1 MDGTL
6 VRILRLAI
14 DAWSFL
20 LIWILLSTNLA
31 HAVRTVENLK
41 RFCGITDPEEL
52 EREANRFELEIV
64 NASKRNG
71 GTGIVILPNAKE
83 TLAPLQAGTPKEGK
97 QIWAICTSATRA
109 YATAA
114 LETVGITQPEAFVT
128 AGDVTRG
135 KPNGISPEPY
145 LIGAKL
151 CSVDPSKCLVVE
163 DAPNGIRSGK
173 AAGAKVLAVLTSH
186 TREAVQA
193 AEPDWIVPDLTTAAH
208 TKLLCVKSAHK
219 FSWTVN
225 VDARIVQGICIP
237 IPRAHG
243 TIQASVV
250 VDEELVGAETLSEVF
265 DRWRT
270 VFTLLVKGVGDVAC
284 GIRALGCGLVDGHR
298 DDERKE
304 GDKGVSS
311 EHDR

>member
-1 MDGTL
+1 
-6 VRILRLAI
+6 
-14 DAWSFL
+14 
-20 LIWILLSTNLA
+20 A

-71 GTGIVILPNAKE
+71 RTGIVILPNAKE

-97 QIWAICTSATRA
+97 TDMGHLHIGA

-193 AEPDWIVPDLTTAAH
+193 AEPDWIVPDLTT
-208 TKLLCVKSAHK
+208 L
-219 FSWTVN
+219 
-225 VDARIVQGICIP
+225 DM
-237 IPRAHG
+237 
-243 TIQASVV
+243 
-250 VDEELVGAETLSEVF
+250 
-265 DRWRT
+265 
-270 VFTLLVKGVGDVAC
+270 
-284 GIRALGCGLVDGHR
+284 
-298 DDERKE
+298 
-304 GDKGVSS
+304 
-311 EHDR
+311 